1 MKMTKE
7 NDDFDLSDFLPYALN
22 QAAEATSLGFQRAYK
37 DRYGMLRSE
46 WRVLFHLG
54 RYGDMTARE
63 ICTRSGI
70 HKTKVSRA
78 VKALET
84 KRFISRTVMEH
95 DRRNELLSL
104 TATGKRA
111 YLDLRGIAND
121 YDAQLGEL
129 FKPTELAVLRKCLA
143 RLSVQDQP

>member
-104 TATGKRA
+104 TTSGKRA